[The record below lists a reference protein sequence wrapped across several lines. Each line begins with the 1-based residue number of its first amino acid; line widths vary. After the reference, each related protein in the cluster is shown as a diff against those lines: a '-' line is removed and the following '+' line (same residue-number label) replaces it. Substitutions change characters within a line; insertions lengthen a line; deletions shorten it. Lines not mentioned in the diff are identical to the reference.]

1 MDPQDHERFRDFV
14 DARWSALLRL
24 ANLLTGGDRHEAE
37 DLVQIALMKAL
48 GRWRHVD
55 DPEAY
60 VRKVMYRHQ
69 VSRWRLRRPHR
80 EPTFAAV
87 PEGLGAPDGTAAADL
102 RITVGQAL
110 ARLTP
115 RQRTVLVLRYFE
127 DLSETQVA
135 DALGCSVGT
144 VRSTTHRSL
153 ARLRRLAPE
162 LGSADPAAAP
172 PQDPA
177 PERTPPGRP
186 QDGNSLKEART

>member
-48 GRWRHVD
+48 GRWRHID
-55 DPEAY
+55 DPEGY

-69 VSRWRLRRPHR
+69 ISRWRLRRPHR
-80 EPTFAAV
+80 EATFAV
-87 PEGLGAPDGTAAADL
+87 PPEDAGVSDGTSAADL
-102 RITVGQAL
+102 RIAVGQAL

-115 RQRTVLVLRYFE
+115 RQRTMLVLRYFE
-127 DLSETQVA
+127 DMSETEVA
-135 DALGCSVGT
+135 SALGCSVGT

-153 ARLRRLAPE
+153 SRLRSLAPE
-162 LGSADPAAAP
+162 LGAP
-172 PQDPA
+172 PRA
-177 PERTPPGRP
+177 ASGTPSSNLAKGAH
-186 QDGNSLKEART
+186 S

>member
-37 DLVQIALMKAL
+37 DLVQTALMKAL
-48 GRWRHVD
+48 GRWRHIE
-55 DPEAY
+55 DPEGY

-69 VSRWRLRRPHR
+69 ISRWRLRRPHR
-80 EPTFAAV
+80 EPTFAV
-87 PEGLGAPDGTAAADL
+87 PPESFGVTDGTSAADL

-110 ARLTP
+110 TRLTP

-127 DLSETQVA
+127 DLSETEVA
-135 DALGCSVGT
+135 AALGCSVGT

-153 ARLRRLAPE
+153 ARLRKLAPE
-162 LGSADPAAAP
+162 LGSTE
-172 PQDPA
+172 QTTTT
-177 PERTPPGRP
+177 TP
-186 QDGNSLKEART
+186 NNMSLKGART

>member
-1 MDPQDHERFRDFV
+1 MDPQDTERFRDFV
-14 DARWSALLRL
+14 DVRWSALLRL

-48 GRWRHVD
+48 GRWRHIE
-55 DPEAY
+55 DPEGY

-80 EPTFAAV
+80 EATFAV
-87 PEGLGAPDGTAAADL
+87 PPENFGAADGTSAADL

-127 DLSETQVA
+127 DLSETEVA
-135 DALGCSVGT
+135 SALGCSVGT

-162 LGSADPAAAP
+162 LGPAAPVAEEP
-172 PQDPA
+172 
-177 PERTPPGRP
+177 
-186 QDGNSLKEART
+186 ARTEPTGKAMKGART

>member
-48 GRWRHVD
+48 GRWRHID
-55 DPEAY
+55 DPEGY

-69 VSRWRLRRPHR
+69 ISRWRLRRPHR
-80 EPTFAAV
+80 EATFAVLPQDTGVA
-87 PEGLGAPDGTAAADL
+87 DGTSAADL
-102 RITVGQAL
+102 RIAVGQAL

-115 RQRTVLVLRYFE
+115 RQRTMLVLRYFE
-127 DLSETQVA
+127 DMSETEVA
-135 DALGCSVGT
+135 GALGCSVGT

-153 ARLRRLAPE
+153 SKLRSLAPE
-162 LGSADPAAAP
+162 LGAPARAASDT
-172 PQDPA
+172 QRSNLA
-177 PERTPPGRP
+177 KGAHT
-186 QDGNSLKEART
+186 